1 MFRIKTPTL
10 PFRVFSAPKLVSVES
25 LYSIT
30 VPNSFL
36 IARVKVVGWGALQ
49 VQISSESSTW
59 SEKLRFFA
67 GSREYE
73 IVAPVNSVIIFHLGN
88 LFGMRQFKYIAKS
101 NLDQYPETQPL
112 LSQEMVGLND
122 LVGSIHQDLNAL
134 LKAEI
139 WLNNSLLRF
148 ELKHRVLKPQI
159 TRFNIELTK
168 STLEFET
175 NSNAMKVRL
184 EEFQVPQLD
193 TQKVGRQMD
202 VESELAKMPRSIR
215 L

>member
-1 MFRIKTPTL
+1 MSTIKTPTL
-10 PFRVFSAPKLVSVES
+10 PFRVITTPKLVSVES
-25 LYSIT
+25 LYSIA

-36 IARVKVVGWGALQ
+36 IARVKVVGWGALH

-88 LFGMRQFKYIAKS
+88 LFGMRQFKYIAKP

-112 LSQEMVGLND
+112 LSQEMVGLD
-122 LVGSIHQDLNAL
+122 GLVGSIRRDLNAMSNPL
-134 LKAEI
+134 C
-139 WLNNSLLRF
+139 F
-148 ELKHRVLKPQI
+148 ELNHEMLKPKMIRFNVELTQNALVSQIINRSVLKV
-159 TRFNIELTK
+159 
-168 STLEFET
+168 
-175 NSNAMKVRL
+175 ML

-193 TQKVGRQMD
+193 AQKVGQQMD
-202 VESELAKMPRSIR
+202 VESKLAKMPRSIR

>member
-1 MFRIKTPTL
+1 MSTIKTPTL
-10 PFRVFSAPKLVSVES
+10 PFRLITAPKLVSVES

-88 LFGMRQFKYIAKS
+88 LFGMRQFKYIAKP

-112 LSQEMVGLND
+112 LSQEMVGLD
-122 LVGSIHQDLNAL
+122 GLVGSIRRDLSAL
-134 LKAEI
+134 PKAEMQ
-139 WLNNSLLRF
+139 LNSSPLRF
-148 ELKHRVLKPQI
+148 DVNHEVLKPQMM
-159 TRFNIELTK
+159 RFNVELTK
-168 STLEFET
+168 GATKT
-175 NSNAMKVRL
+175 QINSSAIKVML
-184 EEFQVPQLD
+184 EEFQVPLLD
-193 TQKVGRQMD
+193 TQEVGRQMD
-202 VESELAKMPRSIR
+202 AESELAKMPRSIR